1 MTKLKTLMTNMTLTT
16 RLVMASTWQLSSHR
30 LSSSRSTW
38 SLVLKGKRDLEAF
51 CTAEA
56 EDTFEEVEGGTDAVN
71 ASVERKSLWLVGS
84 VDIEWS
90 S

>member
-16 RLVMASTWQLSSHR
+16 MLVMARTWQSSSHR
-30 LSSSRSTW
+30 WSSSWSTW
-38 SLVLKGKRDLEAF
+38 SLVLKGKRDPEAF
-51 CTAEA
+51 CTAEI

-71 ASVERKSLWLVGS
+71 ASIERKSLWLVGS
-84 VDIEWS
+84 VDIELS

>member
-1 MTKLKTLMTNMTLTT
+1 M
-16 RLVMASTWQLSSHR
+16 S
-30 LSSSRSTW
+30 
-38 SLVLKGKRDLEAF
+38 KGKRDPEAF

-71 ASVERKSLWLVGS
+71 ASIERKSLWLVGS
-84 VDIEWS
+84 VDIELS

>member
-1 MTKLKTLMTNMTLTT
+1 M
-16 RLVMASTWQLSSHR
+16 
-30 LSSSRSTW
+30 W